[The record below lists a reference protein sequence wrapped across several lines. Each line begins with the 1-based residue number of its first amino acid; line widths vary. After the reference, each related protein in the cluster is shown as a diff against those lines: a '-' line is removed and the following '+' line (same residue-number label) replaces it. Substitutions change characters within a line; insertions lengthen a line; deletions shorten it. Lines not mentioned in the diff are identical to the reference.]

1 MREKKSKPKPR
12 LHVPDY
18 CEVETVK
25 SDDGTMVW
33 PAAAAAMEEARTF
46 IREW

>member
-1 MREKKSKPKPR
+1 MGEKKPKPR

-25 SDDGTMVW
+25 DDEGNTIW
-33 PAAAAAMEEARTF
+33 PAAAAAMEKARSF